1 MAPYSLFSVVLLTW
15 AISFSLLTPCYLA
28 PSPSLLSPGE
38 AEGVEEVKMATL
50 QRRRNQLAGYC
61 KLVIYGILDLS
72 TATDVFKYYSKVEKT
87 EGRGEKEGG
96 ER

>member
-1 MAPYSLFSVVLLTW
+1 
-15 AISFSLLTPCYLA
+15 
-28 PSPSLLSPGE
+28 
-38 AEGVEEVKMATL
+38 MATL